1 VNQNVETEPKLLS
14 KPIFPPLISPIR
26 RENRQTSSGDGIPV
40 FHVEFSSA
48 IDHIDI
54 MMMPKKVK
62 FRKQQRGRRRGMA
75 TRGQK
80 ISFGEYGLQ
89 ALEAGWVT
97 ARQIE
102 AARIAMTRHIKR
114 GGKIW
119 IRIFPDKPVT
129 KKPLETRM
137 GKGKGAPE
145 EWVCVIKPAR
155 VLYEIEGVDRQ
166 TAEEAFRLAAHKL
179 PIKTRFVSREM
190 LEVAE

>member
-1 VNQNVETEPKLLS
+1 
-14 KPIFPPLISPIR
+14 
-26 RENRQTSSGDGIPV
+26 
-40 FHVEFSSA
+40 
-48 IDHIDI
+48 

-62 FRKQQRGRRRGMA
+62 FRKQQRGRRRGLA

-80 ISFGEYGLQ
+80 ISFGDYGLQ
-89 ALEAGWVT
+89 ALEPGWIT

-102 AARIAMTRHIKR
+102 AGRIAMTRHVKR

-119 IRIFPDKPVT
+119 IRVFPDKPVT

-155 VLYEIEGVDRQ
+155 ILYEMEGVTRQ
-166 TAEEAFRLAAHKL
+166 VAEEAFRLAASKL
-179 PIKTRFVSREM
+179 PLKTRFVSRAM
-190 LEVAE
+190 LEGGGE